1 MLQKTRGRFIG
12 HPELIAR
19 DVRMG
24 EGCVGRERMLPAKN
38 TRDWRYQNDVRGC
51 WIPEADF
58 GIAKL
63 ATQLAPPIV
72 SGIWEIATLT
82 RC

>member
-1 MLQKTRGRFIG
+1 
-12 HPELIAR
+12 
-19 DVRMG
+19 
-24 EGCVGRERMLPAKN
+24 MLPAKN